1 MRGLQLLT
9 NHCPRIGLSLL
20 TALVIMPIASVWAPP
35 ANAAGENHLSHSTIE
50 NIRNSIT
57 ANWLPPA
64 DMTGMKDVRVQIRFE
79 LDRAGK
85 VVGEPKVSMT
95 GGPENT
101 QKAVAAS
108 ALRAVLRSAPF
119 KNLPMD
125 KYDAWKEV
133 TISFD
138 ASDPAN

>member
-1 MRGLQLLT
+1 MRLSA
-9 NHCPRIGLSLL
+9 NHCPRIGLSLM
-20 TALVIMPIASVWAPP
+20 TAFAIMSAASVWAPP
-35 ANAAGENHLSHSTIE
+35 ATAANEDRLRHSTME
-50 NIRNSIT
+50 NIHNSVT

-64 DMTGMKDVRVQIRFE
+64 DMTGLKDVRVQIRFE
-79 LDRAGK
+79 LDRTGK
-85 VVGEPKVSMT
+85 IIGEPKVTMT

-125 KYDAWKEV
+125 KYDVWKEV
-133 TISFD
+133 AISFN
-138 ASDPAN
+138 SDDFGH